1 MKPLIF
7 GKWHF
12 WQGVGGFLLSNEDT
26 KELSTFKTIDAA
38 VNWLFFTDREAARYI
53 NKTAKGQ
60 A

>member
-7 GKWHF
+7 GPWHF
-12 WQGVGGFLLSNEDT
+12 WQGVGGFLLSNEDR
-26 KELSTFKTIDAA
+26 KELNSFATIDAA
-38 VNWLFFTDREAARYI
+38 VNFLFFIDKEAARYI

>member
-12 WQGVGGFLLSNEDT
+12 WQAVGGFLLSNEET
-26 KELSTFKTIDAA
+26 KELKSFKSIDGA
-38 VNWLFFTDREAARYI
+38 VNWLFFVDKEAARAI
-53 NKTAKGQ
+53 NKGAK

>member
-12 WQGVGGFLLSNEDT
+12 WQAVGGFLLSDEEA
-26 KELSTFKTIDAA
+26 KKLRKFASIDEA
-38 VNWLFFTDREAARYI
+38 VNWLFFTDKEAARYI
-53 NKTAKGQ
+53 NKAAKGQ

>member
-12 WQGVGGFLLSNEDT
+12 WQAVGGFLLSNEEN
-26 KELSTFKTIDAA
+26 KELLSFKTIDAA
-38 VNWLFFTDREAARYI
+38 VNWLFFQDKAAARFI
-53 NKTAKGQ
+53 NKAAKGQ

>member
-12 WQGVGGFLLSNEDT
+12 WQAVGGFLLSNESK
-26 KELSTFKTIDAA
+26 KELFSFATIDEA
-38 VNWLFFTDREAARYI
+38 VNFLFFEDKEAARFI
-53 NKTAKGQ
+53 NKAAKGQ

>member
-12 WQGVGGFLLSNEDT
+12 WQAVGGFLLSDENT
-26 KELSTFKTIDAA
+26 KRLLSFKTIDAA
-38 VNWLFFTDREAARYI
+38 VNFLFFEDREAARYI
-53 NKTAKGQ
+53 NKAAKGQ

>member
-12 WQGVGGFLLSNEDT
+12 WQAVGGFFLSDEDK
-26 KELSTFKTIDAA
+26 KELRRFSSIDGA
-38 VNWLFFTDREAARYI
+38 VNFLFFEDREAARYI
-53 NKTAKGQ
+53 NKAAKGQ